1 MIKGFAISLTLLAI
15 GQTLFFLVVMH
26 AICWRHGA
34 LMKTIQEFKTVVDAA
49 FAKINAA
56 VSGLSTDIK
65 TLNEKIT
72 ALQNSGG
79 TLTEEDQATLN
90 DIATTAGAIADKAE
104 ALDAITAP
112 PQTTETGAG
121 EQNTA

>member
-1 MIKGFAISLTLLAI
+1 MEIPSTVLSHCFL
-15 GQTLFFLVVMH
+15 FLVVIAVIWCVH
-26 AICWRHGA
+26 ES

-49 FAKINAA
+49 FAKINLA

-65 TLNEKIT
+65 TLNDKIT

-79 TLTEEDQATLN
+79 TLTEADQATLN

-104 ALDAITAP
+104 ALDAITAAPELP
-112 PQTTETGAG
+112 PATPAPGAG

>member
-1 MIKGFAISLTLLAI
+1 MSGRDNKPMASTFTFI
-15 GQTLFFLVVMH
+15 VVMF
-26 AICWRHGA
+26 IVWC
-34 LMKTIQEFKTVVDAA
+34 LYDSIMKTIQEFKTVVDAA

-65 TLNEKIT
+65 TLNDKIT
-72 ALQNSGG
+72 ALQNSGNS
-79 TLTEEDQATLN
+79 LTEEDQATLN

-104 ALDAITAP
+104 ALDAITAAP
-112 PQTTETGAG
+112 EVPAATPAPGAG